1 MDALERLSSV
11 GADLLARVDAALAAG
26 GAPADDPIWPL
37 LRQVGAL
44 PADVLDFGLR
54 LDHIAL
60 RSAATEL
67 RAVADRFARQPARL
81 AADIGR
87 SAWEGTGA
95 EAFAAVWESLSEHIG
110 EGTDPATVTGRLL
123 ATASYV
129 DDLAGWAADLRHEL
143 AEAIARVATSAEAVT
158 LRGSDDAATRVAAAS
173 APGCCNRRPTPWPP
187 RRRCSRAGPP
197 TWPSCR
203 TRPRPPRPAPPR
215 PPASRASASEKT
227 RPSPGSTRRGPAPS
241 SGRADRGRHGRTRRS
256 LCSSTWSG
264 RSA

>member
-158 LRGSDDAATRVAAAS
+158 LRGSDDAATRVAAARIG
-173 APGCCNRRPTPWPP
+173 ARVLQPAADAMAAAEALQ
-187 RRRCSRAGPP
+187 SRWAADLAELPY
-197 TWPSCR
+197 T
-203 TRPRPPRPAPPR
+203 
-215 PPASRASASEKT
+215 PPA
-227 RPSPGSTRRGPAPS
+227 APS
-241 SGRADRGRHGRTRRS
+241 GAAPTTGITRVS
-256 LCSSTWSG
+256 L
-264 RSA
+264 